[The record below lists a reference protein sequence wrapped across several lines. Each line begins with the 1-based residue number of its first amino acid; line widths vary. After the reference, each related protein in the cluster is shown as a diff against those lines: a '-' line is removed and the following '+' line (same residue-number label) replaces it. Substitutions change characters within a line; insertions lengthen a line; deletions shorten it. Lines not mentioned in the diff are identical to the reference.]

1 VYANKEG
8 KLIPE
13 ETIIMEKRV
22 SASTGLDDNENPE
35 KESQISDSKEYN
47 NHIDPSLSR
56 TTLNALYLLIF
67 AMSLFANIDHG
78 TLPAGSVVI
87 KKDLGMDNA

>member
-1 VYANKEG
+1 MV
-8 KLIPE
+8 
-13 ETIIMEKRV
+13 EKRII
-22 SASTGLDDNENPE
+22 ASTALDDNENPE
-35 KESQISDSKEYN
+35 KQQISDKMDLS
-47 NHIDPSLSR
+47 HIDPSLSR
-56 TTLNALYLLIF
+56 TTLNALYFLIF